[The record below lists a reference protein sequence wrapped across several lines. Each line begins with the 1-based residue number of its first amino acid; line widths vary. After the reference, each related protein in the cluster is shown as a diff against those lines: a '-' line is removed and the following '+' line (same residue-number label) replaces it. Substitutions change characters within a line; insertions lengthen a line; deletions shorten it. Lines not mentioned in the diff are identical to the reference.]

1 MVLPHISFLA
11 KFSFCYCYGNVI
23 SSFSFSK
30 FLFIHEMLLS
40 LNHISYAFPSP
51 KTHSSSLICPF
62 PRTLIFEDHTSSRSG
77 GSRRRRHPS
86 LQFLIRSS
94 SADNAQTLPHSAI
107 QRIADKLRSLGFTE
121 ETETKAQTTAGE
133 IFIPLPNRLP
143 KYRVGQT
150 LDPSWSTPENPVPV
164 PGSGRAIS
172 RYHEL
177 RREVK
182 REREAK
188 KGEGKVPSLAELS
201 LPNEELRRLR
211 TIGIAEKRKLKVGK
225 AGVTEGIVNGI
236 HERWRRSEVVKIV
249 CEDLCRMNMKRT
261 HDLLE
266 RKTGGLVVWRVGSK
280 IVLYRGVDYKYPY
293 FFANTSSVN
302 ETSPDAVQNTDVD
315 DEEVDE
321 VGSVL
326 SAVDGSAPSE
336 PRSADE
342 IVRPSLVQ
350 GVGSPNRVRF
360 QLPGEAQLTEEA
372 DQLLDGLGPRFT
384 DWWGYDPLPVDAD
397 LLPAAVPGY
406 RRPFRLLPYG
416 VKPTLTN
423 DEMTTLKR
431 LSRPLPCHF
440 ALGRNTKHQ
449 GLAASIVKLWEKCEI
464 AKIAVKRGVQNTN
477 SELMAQELK
486 WLTGGTLLSRD
497 KEFIVL
503 YRGKDFLPSAVSS
516 AIEDRRKRGDMDKR
530 WTDCITS
537 NETSEEL
544 KNRNWSAINAKS
556 TDEIDGTNDRKRDL
570 SENKNL
576 RSTDAAIKRTSIK
589 LSMALEKKAKA
600 EKLLSELEKSEMSK
614 QPEIDKEGVTEEE
627 RYMLRKIGL
636 KMKPF
641 LLMGRRGVFD
651 GTIENMHLH
660 WKYRELVKIICKEKS
675 FRAVQEVART
685 LEAESG
691 GILVAVEGVSK
702 GYAIILYR
710 GKNYTR
716 PACLRP
722 PTLLSKRQAM
732 KRSLEAQR
740 RESLKLHVLRLT
752 SNIDHLKLQLVKDKE
767 AHNVQCFDES
777 KFQVKD
783 EINNIELEEPTG
795 TDSEL
800 KPDCHSY
807 STIPADRNVIIETRD
822 EHGADSTTV
831 NQNDSLGASANHNQ
845 LQPAQRSNWI
855 DLYPTFDGNKNG
867 ENDPNCSLEF
877 VRSKTCNSLFSG
889 TSVGAVNSTSCSK
902 NSMSNEKNV
911 SHLNAKNCVSFNEE
925 MGSSVKSAENQS
937 RESVP
942 IMVEEDNRMPS
953 RVVCLSNRDRLL
965 LRKQALKMKNRP
977 VLAVEY
983 LTIRFRYLSV
993 GSSVAMAPKGRSNI
1007 VTGVAKA
1014 IKAHFQRH
1022 PLAIVH
1028 VKGRAKGTSVQ
1039 EVVSKLEEATGAV
1052 LVSQEPS
1059 KVILYRGWGAGEPR
1073 HNGKENKQNAGEA
1086 SREKGRSRHAVS
1098 PELMAAIRLECGL
1111 EHNNQS

>member
-1 MVLPHISFLA
+1 
-11 KFSFCYCYGNVI
+11 
-23 SSFSFSK
+23 
-30 FLFIHEMLLS
+30 MLLS

-62 PRTLIFEDHTSSRSG
+62 PKTLIFEYHTSSSS
-77 GSRRRRHPS
+77 SRRRRHPS

-94 SADNAQTLPHSAI
+94 SADNPQTLPHSAI

-133 IFIPLPNRLP
+133 IFIPLPNGLP

-280 IVLYRGVDYKYPY
+280 IVLYRGADYM
-293 FFANTSSVN
+293 N

-326 SAVDGSAPSE
+326 SAMDGAAPSE
-336 PRSADE
+336 PKSTDD

-360 QLPGEAQLTEEA
+360 QMPGEAQLTEEA

-486 WLTGGTLLSRD
+486 GLTGGTLLSRD

-516 AIEDRRKRGDMDKR
+516 AIEDRRKRGDMDKQ
-530 WTDCITS
+530 WTDSITS

-544 KNRNWSAINAKS
+544 KDRNWSAINAKS
-556 TDEIDGTNDRKRDL
+556 TDEIDDTNDRKRDL

-576 RSTDAAIKRTSIK
+576 RSTDAAIKRTSFK
-589 LSMALEKKAKA
+589 LSVALEKKAKA

-641 LLMGRRGVFD
+641 LLMGEFFSRKHCCTGVFD

-660 WKYRELVKIICKEKS
+660 WKYRELVKIICKERS

-767 AHNVQCFDES
+767 AYNVQCFDES
-777 KFQVKD
+777 KFQVED
-783 EINNIELEEPTG
+783 EINNIELEERTG

-800 KPDCHSY
+800 KPHCHSC
-807 STIPADRNVIIETRD
+807 STIPTDRNAIIETRD
-822 EHGADSTTV
+822 EHGADSTAV

-845 LQPAQRSNWI
+845 LQPAQRSNWTG
-855 DLYPTFDGNKNG
+855 LYPTFDGNKTG
-867 ENDPNCSLEF
+867 ENEPI
-877 VRSKTCNSLFSG
+877 
-889 TSVGAVNSTSCSK
+889 
-902 NSMSNEKNV
+902 
-911 SHLNAKNCVSFNEE
+911 NAFQ
-925 MGSSVKSAENQS
+925 G
-937 RESVP
+937 
-942 IMVEEDNRMPS
+942 
-953 RVVCLSNRDRLL
+953 VCLSNRDRLL

-977 VLAVEY
+977 VLAV
-983 LTIRFRYLSV
+983 
-993 GSSVAMAPKGRSNI
+993 GRSNI
-1007 VTGVAKA
+1007 VSGVAKA

-1059 KVILYRGWGAGEPR
+1059 KVILYRGWGAGEPGHKGR
-1073 HNGKENKQNAGEA
+1073 ENKQNAGEA
-1086 SREKGRSRHAVS
+1086 SREKGRSQHAVS

-1111 EHNNQS
+1111 QHNNQS

>member
-1 MVLPHISFLA
+1 
-11 KFSFCYCYGNVI
+11 
-23 SSFSFSK
+23 
-30 FLFIHEMLLS
+30 MLLS

-51 KTHSSSLICPF
+51 RTHSSSLICPI
-62 PRTLIFEDHTSSRSG
+62 PKTLIFEYHNSSS
-77 GSRRRRHPS
+77 SNNNPS
-86 LQFLIRSS
+86 LKFLVRSS
-94 SADNAQTLPHSAI
+94 SADNPQTLPHSAI

-121 ETETKAQTTAGE
+121 ETETKAPTTAGE

-164 PGSGRAIS
+164 PGSGKAIS

-188 KGEGKVPSLAELS
+188 KGEAKVPSLAELS

-225 AGVTEGIVNGI
+225 AGITEGIVNGI

-280 IVLYRGVDYKYPY
+280 IVLYRGADYKYPY
-293 FFANTSSVN
+293 FLAETSSVN
-302 ETSPDAVQNTDVD
+302 ETSPDAVQNIDVD
-315 DEEVDE
+315 DKEVDE
-321 VGSVL
+321 EGSVL
-326 SAVDGSAPSE
+326 SAVDGAAPPE
-336 PRSADE
+336 PRSSDE

-372 DQLLDGLGPRFT
+372 EQLLDGLGPRFN

-397 LLPAAVPGY
+397 LLPAVVSGY

-416 VKPTLTN
+416 VSPTLTN

-497 KEFIVL
+497 REFIVL

-537 NETSEEL
+537 NETPEEL
-544 KNRNWSAINAKS
+544 KDRSWRTTNAKS

-600 EKLLSELEKSEMSK
+600 EKLLSELEKSEMSQ
-614 QPEIDKEGVTEEE
+614 QPEIDKEGITEEE

-675 FRAVQEVART
+675 FQAVQAVART

-767 AHNVQCFDES
+767 AYNVQCFDES

-783 EINNIELEEPTG
+783 ELEEPAR

-807 STIPADRNVIIETRD
+807 STIPADCNAIIETRD
-822 EHGADSTTV
+822 EHGVDSTAV
-831 NQNDSLGASANHNQ
+831 NQNDILGASANHKQ
-845 LQPAQRSNWI
+845 LQPAQRSNWT
-855 DLYPTFDGNKNG
+855 DRYPTFDGNRTG
-867 ENDPNCSLEF
+867 ENEPNSSPEF
-877 VRSKTCNSLFSG
+877 
-889 TSVGAVNSTSCSK
+889 
-902 NSMSNEKNV
+902 SNEKNV

-925 MGSSVKSAENQS
+925 MGSSVKSAENQLG
-937 RESVP
+937 ESVP
-942 IMVEEDNRMPS
+942 IVVEEDNRKPS
-953 RVVCLSNRDRLL
+953 SAVCLSNRDRLL

-977 VLAVEY
+977 VLAV
-983 LTIRFRYLSV
+983 
-993 GSSVAMAPKGRSNI
+993 GRSNI
-1007 VTGVAKA
+1007 VTGVAKT

-1022 PLAIVH
+1022 PFAIVH

-1059 KVILYRGWGAGEPR
+1059 KVILYRGWGAGEPG
-1073 HNGKENKQNAGEA
+1073 HKGKENKQNAGEA
-1086 SREKGRSRHAVS
+1086 SRAKGRSRHAVS
-1098 PELMAAIRLECGL
+1098 LELMEAIRLECGL
-1111 EHNNQS
+1111 QHNRQANRPTSSI

>member
-1 MVLPHISFLA
+1 
-11 KFSFCYCYGNVI
+11 
-23 SSFSFSK
+23 
-30 FLFIHEMLLS
+30 MLLS
-40 LNHISYAFPSP
+40 LNHISYACPSP
-51 KTHSSSLICPF
+51 RTHSSSLICPI
-62 PRTLIFEDHTSSRSG
+62 PKTLIFEYRSG
-77 GSRRRRHPS
+77 SSNPS
-86 LQFLIRSS
+86 LKFLVRSS
-94 SADNAQTLPHSAI
+94 SADNPQTLPHSAI

-121 ETETKAQTTAGE
+121 ETETKAPTTAGE

-164 PGSGRAIS
+164 PGSGKAIS

-225 AGVTEGIVNGI
+225 AGITEGIVNGI

-280 IVLYRGVDYKYPY
+280 IVLYRGADYKYPY
-293 FFANTSSVN
+293 FLAETSSVN
-302 ETSPDAVQNTDVD
+302 ETSSDAVQNIDVD
-315 DEEVDE
+315 DKEDDEE
-321 VGSVL
+321 GSVL
-326 SAVDGSAPSE
+326 SAVDGAAPPE
-336 PRSADE
+336 PRSSDE

-372 DQLLDGLGPRFT
+372 DHLLDGLGPRFN

-397 LLPAAVPGY
+397 LLPAVVSGY

-416 VKPTLTN
+416 VSPTLTN

-497 KEFIVL
+497 REFIVL

-544 KNRNWSAINAKS
+544 KDRSWRTTNAKS
-556 TDEIDGTNDRKRDL
+556 TDEIDGTNDRKHDL

-600 EKLLSELEKSEMSK
+600 EKLLSELEKSEMSQ
-614 QPEIDKEGVTEEE
+614 QPEIDKEGITEEE

-675 FRAVQEVART
+675 FQAVQAVART

-767 AHNVQCFDES
+767 AYNVQCFDES
-777 KFQVKD
+777 KFQVKG
-783 EINNIELEEPTG
+783 ESEEPAR

-807 STIPADRNVIIETRD
+807 STIPADCNVIIETRD

-831 NQNDSLGASANHNQ
+831 NQNDSLGASANHKQ
-845 LQPAQRSNWI
+845 LQPAQRSNWT
-855 DLYPTFDGNKNG
+855 DRYPTFDGNRTG
-867 ENDPNCSLEF
+867 ENEP
-877 VRSKTCNSLFSG
+877 NSLPEF
-889 TSVGAVNSTSCSK
+889 
-902 NSMSNEKNV
+902 SNEKNV

-937 RESVP
+937 GESVP
-942 IMVEEDNRMPS
+942 IVVEEDNRKPS
-953 RVVCLSNRDRLL
+953 SVVCLSNRDRLL

-977 VLAVEY
+977 VLAV
-983 LTIRFRYLSV
+983 
-993 GSSVAMAPKGRSNI
+993 GRSNI
-1007 VTGVAKA
+1007 VTGVAKT

-1022 PLAIVH
+1022 PFAIVN

-1059 KVILYRGWGAGEPR
+1059 KVILYRGWGAGEPG
-1073 HNGKENKQNAGEA
+1073 HKGKENKQNAGEA
-1086 SREKGRSRHAVS
+1086 SRAKGRSRHAVS
-1098 PELMAAIRLECGL
+1098 LELMEAIRLECGL
-1111 EHNNQS
+1111 QHNHQANRPTSSV